1 MEMIKKVTYGA
12 PKKDVL
18 LNPDNAFRV
27 NCQIGNTGISNN
39 SDGRKII
46 PAGTPV
52 GNKSSNPLE
61 DRKAVLTVMNS
72 STDGANAQGILFND
86 VDVTDGNNECSVI
99 FRGEVDLT
107 KCPTIDATAKTAL
120 KHIIFVKGE

>member
-12 PKKDVL
+12 PQKDVL

-39 SDGRKII
+39 ADGRKII

-52 GNKSSNPLE
+52 GNKTAKALE
-61 DRKAVLTVMNS
+61 DRKTVLTVMNTS
-72 STDGANAQGILFND
+72 ADGANAQGILFND

-107 KCPTIDATAKTAL
+107 KCPTIDATAKAAL
-120 KHIIFVKGE
+120 THIIFVKGE

>member
-12 PKKDVL
+12 HQKDVL

-39 SDGRKII
+39 ADGRKII

-72 STDGANAQGILFND
+72 SADGANAQGILFND

-99 FRGEVDLT
+99 FRGEVDLR
-107 KCPTIDATAKTAL
+107 KCPTIDETAKTAL